1 MAKKTKNEAVE
12 TTQVPAYVT
21 ELKEK
26 RAVVLMGRS
35 QGELDE
41 QLAAIPSDVQYY
53 AGQVSYYVDKGLY
66 RVQVNLKE

>member
-1 MAKKTKNEAVE
+1 MSKKVNKAE

-26 RAVVLMGRS
+26 GAVVLIGRS

>member
-1 MAKKTKNEAVE
+1 MSKKVNKAE
-12 TTQVPAYVT
+12 TTQVPSYVT

-26 RAVVLMGRS
+26 GAVVLMGRS

-53 AGQVSYYVDKGLY
+53 AGQVSYYVDKGLF
-66 RVQVNLKE
+66 RLQVNLKE

>member
-1 MAKKTKNEAVE
+1 MSKKVNKAE
-12 TTQVPAYVT
+12 TQQVPAYVT

-26 RAVVLMGRS
+26 GAVVLMGRS

-41 QLAAIPSDVQYY
+41 QLASIPSDVQYY

>member
-1 MAKKTKNEAVE
+1 MAKKSKNESVE
-12 TTQVPAYVT
+12 TQQVPAYVT

-26 RAVVLMGRS
+26 GAVVLMGRS

-66 RVQVNLKE
+66 RLQVNLKE

>member
-1 MAKKTKNEAVE
+1 MSKKVNKAE
-12 TTQVPAYVT
+12 TQQVHAYVT

-26 RAVVLMGRS
+26 GAVVLMGRS

-66 RVQVNLKE
+66 RVQVNIKE

>member
-1 MAKKTKNEAVE
+1 MSKKVNKAE
-12 TTQVPAYVT
+12 TPQVPTYVT

-26 RAVVLMGRS
+26 GAVVLMGRS

-53 AGQVSYYVDKGLY
+53 TGQVSYYVDKGLY
-66 RVQVNLKE
+66 RLQVNLKK

>member
-1 MAKKTKNEAVE
+1 MSKKVNKEE
-12 TTQVPAYVT
+12 TPQVHAYVT

-26 RAVVLMGRS
+26 GAVVLMGRS
-35 QGELDE
+35 KGELDE

-66 RVQVNLKE
+66 RVQLNLKE

>member
-1 MAKKTKNEAVE
+1 MSKKVTKEE
-12 TTQVPAYVT
+12 TPQVPAYVT

-26 RAVVLMGRS
+26 GAVVLMGRS

>member
-1 MAKKTKNEAVE
+1 MSKKVNKTE
-12 TTQVPAYVT
+12 TQQVPAYVT

-26 RAVVLMGRS
+26 GSVVLMGRS

-66 RVQVNLKE
+66 RVQLNLKE

>member
-1 MAKKTKNEAVE
+1 MAKKSKNEAVD
-12 TTQVPAYVT
+12 TPQVPAYVA

-26 RAVVLMGRS
+26 GAVVLIGRS

>member
-1 MAKKTKNEAVE
+1 MNKAE
-12 TTQVPAYVT
+12 TLQVPAYVI

-26 RAVVLMGRS
+26 GSVVLIGRS

-66 RVQVNLKE
+66 RVQVNLKEERE

>member
-1 MAKKTKNEAVE
+1 MSKKVNKTE
-12 TTQVPAYVT
+12 TQQVPAYVT

-26 RAVVLMGRS
+26 GAVVLMGRS

-41 QLAAIPSDVQYY
+41 QLASIPSDVQYY

>member
-1 MAKKTKNEAVE
+1 MSKKVNKAE
-12 TTQVPAYVT
+12 TPQVQTYVN

-26 RAVVLMGRS
+26 GAVVLMDRS
-35 QGELDE
+35 KGELDE

-66 RVQVNLKE
+66 RVQVNIKE

>member
-1 MAKKTKNEAVE
+1 MSKKVNKAE
-12 TTQVPAYVT
+12 THKSPAYVT

-26 RAVVLMGRS
+26 GAVVLMGRS

>member
-1 MAKKTKNEAVE
+1 MNKAE
-12 TTQVPAYVT
+12 TLQVPAYVT

-26 RAVVLMGRS
+26 GAVVLMGRS
-35 QGELDE
+35 KGELDE

>member
-1 MAKKTKNEAVE
+1 MAKKSKNEAVE
-12 TTQVPAYVT
+12 TPQVPPYVT

-26 RAVVLMGRS
+26 GAVVLMGRS

-53 AGQVSYYVDKGLY
+53 AGKVSYYVDKGLY
-66 RVQVNLKE
+66 RLQVNLKE

>member
-12 TTQVPAYVT
+12 TPQVPAYVN

-26 RAVVLMGRS
+26 GAVVLMGRS
-35 QGELDE
+35 RGELDE
-41 QLAAIPSDVQYY
+41 QLASIPSDVQYY
-53 AGQVSYYVDKGLY
+53 AGQVSYYVEKGLY

>member
-1 MAKKTKNEAVE
+1 MSKKVNKAE
-12 TTQVPAYVT
+12 TTQVPSYVT

-26 RAVVLMGRS
+26 GAVVLMGRS

-53 AGQVSYYVDKGLY
+53 AGPP
-66 RVQVNLKE
+66 

>member
-21 ELKEK
+21 ELMEK
-26 RAVVLMGRS
+26 GAVVLMGRS

-66 RVQVNLKE
+66 RLQVNLKE

>member
-1 MAKKTKNEAVE
+1 MNKAE
-12 TTQVPAYVT
+12 TLQVPAYVI

-26 RAVVLMGRS
+26 GSVVLIGRS

-66 RVQVNLKE
+66 RFQVNLKE

>member
-1 MAKKTKNEAVE
+1 MSKKVNKAE
-12 TTQVPAYVT
+12 TTQVPSYVT

-26 RAVVLMGRS
+26 GAVVLMGRS